1 MKSILKLATKTAL
14 RTTLRPPIAKL
25 VPGMS
30 ESHSA
35 SKIVFGQTPMAP
47 KASKASQGV
56 MEPVEMSM
64 RKAVGMRRPVV
75 VQGCF

>member
-1 MKSILKLATKTAL
+1 M
-14 RTTLRPPIAKL
+14 AKL

-47 KASKASQGV
+47 KASQEV
-56 MEPVEMSM
+56 MEPMAMSM

>member
-1 MKSILKLATKTAL
+1 MKHVLKIATKTVL
-14 RTTLRPPIAKL
+14 KTTLGPKL

-35 SKIVFGQTPMAP
+35 SKIVFGQVPMAP
-47 KASKASQGV
+47 KASQRV
-56 MEPVEMSM
+56 MEPMEMSM